1 VWTPSGAPAEIVQQL
16 GAAINEAPIMSMPKK
31 VIVIGAG
38 IGGLAAALALLR
50 RGIDVEVYEQSNE
63 LKEVGAGI
71 QISSNGTRVLFAL
84 GLETAL
90 ASVQVRPERRELR
103 HWSTGETWNWFDL
116 GDKSIERFGTPHL
129 MLHRADLHGILAGA
143 VRALKPDAV
152 RLNKR
157 CVSVVSR
164 AGHAEV
170 AFDDGGKVGAPYA
183 IGADGIHSRV
193 RICLF
198 GPSKPVFTG
207 CIAWRGLISMQRL
220 PPHLAR
226 MVGTNWLG
234 PHGNVLHYPV
244 RRGEIMNFVSTSAR
258 DDWQIESWSTVG
270 TTAELRN
277 DFRDWHAD
285 VQAMIDQIA
294 TPYKWALMIREPM
307 AAWSKGR
314 VTLLGDACH
323 PTLPFLGQGGVM
335 SIEDGYV
342 VAACL
347 DRYFDEP
354 DVAFAR
360 YEEIRRE
367 RTSMVVRKASEN
379 KASAFA
385 PSLADK
391 DRIAEEVARE
401 WQQVRLRERMEWLYN
416 YDATAI
422 AV

>member
-1 VWTPSGAPAEIVQQL
+1 
-16 GAAINEAPIMSMPKK
+16 
-31 VIVIGAG
+31 
-38 IGGLAAALALLR
+38 
-50 RGIDVEVYEQSNE
+50 
-63 LKEVGAGI
+63 
-71 QISSNGTRVLFAL
+71 
-84 GLETAL
+84 
-90 ASVQVRPERRELR
+90 LR

-129 MLHRADLHGILAGA
+129 MLHRGDLHGLLA
-143 VRALKPDAV
+143 DAV
-152 RLNKR
+152 RSLKADAVALRKR
-157 CVSVVSR
+157 CVSVASHP
-164 AGHAEV
+164 GYAEAV
-170 AFDDGGKVGAPYA
+170 FEDGSVVKAPYV

-193 RICLF
+193 RVCLF
-198 GPSKPVFTG
+198 GPSRPVFTG
-207 CIAWRGLISMQRL
+207 CIAWRGLIPMEKL
-220 PPHLAR
+220 PFHLAR

-234 PHGNVLHYPV
+234 PHGNVLNYPV
-244 RRGEIMNFVSTSAR
+244 RRGEIMNYVSTSERA
-258 DDWQIESWSTVG
+258 DWRVESWYVAG
-270 TTAELRN
+270 TKEELRN

-285 VQAMIDQIA
+285 VQLMIDQIE
-294 TPYKWALMIREPM
+294 TPYKWAMMIREPM

-314 VTLLGDACH
+314 ITLLGDACH

-347 DRYFDEP
+347 DKYFDEP
-354 DVAFAR
+354 GVAFAR

-367 RTSMVVRKASEN
+367 RTSMIVRKASEN

-385 PSLADK
+385 PALADK

-401 WQQVRLRERMEWLYN
+401 WRQVRLRERMDWLYN